1 MGIYI
6 GDIQMLSAL
15 IRFKESSP
23 FCNGTLAKSKQYEA
37 GSATQ
42 EAKVGAGMLWIIKSW
57 GRAKLGI
64 KGEGEDT
71 MIC

>member
-1 MGIYI
+1 M
-6 GDIQMLSAL
+6 
-15 IRFKESSP
+15 
-23 FCNGTLAKSKQYEA
+23 AKSKQYEA
-37 GSATQ
+37 GSVTQ
-42 EAKVGAGMLWIIKSW
+42 EAKVGAGMLWVIKSW